1 MDSHDDKY
9 CYVAIHVQKTFREYQ
24 LSYAILGTDTDN
36 GDTSTGTNV
45 TLSFSWYQNYF
56 IFYIEICF

>member
-9 CYVAIHVQKTFREYQ
+9 CHVAIHVQKTFREYQ

-45 TLSFSWYQNYF
+45 ILSFSWYQN
-56 IFYIEICF
+56 